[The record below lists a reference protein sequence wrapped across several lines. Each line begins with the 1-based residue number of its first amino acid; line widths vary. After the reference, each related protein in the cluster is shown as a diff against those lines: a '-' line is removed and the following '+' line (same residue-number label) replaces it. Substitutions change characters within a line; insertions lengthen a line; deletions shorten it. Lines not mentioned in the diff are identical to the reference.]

1 MICWLQIPSSDPSL
15 AIALLKLDA
24 RASAARLASR
34 KTLANA
40 ARCALDPLTYPVD
53 GICYPICGGVAKR
66 RRRVLETQ
74 FTECIYTAPPKD
86 ETYAA
91 ADSAWHF
98 CTT

>member
-1 MICWLQIPSSDPSL
+1 M
-15 AIALLKLDA
+15 
-24 RASAARLASR
+24 
-34 KTLANA
+34 
-40 ARCALDPLTYPVD
+40 DPLTYPVD

-74 FTECIYTAPPKD
+74 FTECIYIPRPPKD
-86 ETYAA
+86 DTYAA

>member
-24 RASAARLASR
+24 RASGALASR
-34 KTLANA
+34 KTLAN
-40 ARCALDPLTYPVD
+40 ALDPLTYPVD
-53 GICYPICGGVAKR
+53 GICYSICCGVAKR

-74 FTECIYTAPPKD
+74 FTECIYTAPPGKQ
-86 ETYAA
+86 TYAA

>member
-1 MICWLQIPSSDPSL
+1 M
-15 AIALLKLDA
+15 
-24 RASAARLASR
+24 
-34 KTLANA
+34 
-40 ARCALDPLTYPVD
+40 DPLTYPVG

-74 FTECIYTAPPKD
+74 FTECIYTAPPGKQ
-86 ETYAA
+86 TYAA